1 MNKEFLFLQ
10 KQNKNIRNKMRE
22 MMSDFNKDELWIL
35 INELITNE
43 IEQERYCN
51 E

>member
-1 MNKEFLFLQ
+1 MIKEFLFLQ